1 VEVVEDVDEGSYY
14 EEYSE
19 YSDDGIEEGS
29 SLAADNKDMDQEN
42 SAAKDAEKA
51 KDTEEIIG
59 QVEDVQDNESLE
71 KLVQDVAEKVII
83 NTTFLFE

>member
-1 VEVVEDVDEGSYY
+1 MEVVEDVDEGSYY

-19 YSDDGIEEGS
+19 YSDDGFEEGS

-42 SAAKDAEKA
+42 SAANDAEKA